1 MEEDL
6 ERQLA
11 RMLKKLE
18 EKEIIYRAY
27 KRNVERTKL
36 ELDLKAQLLDQ
47 EADNK
52 ENGQNPKLESQESVQ
67 NKLNN
72 LKSSR
77 KPTILQAAVGF
88 QKQLSQ
94 KALKRNRSAQHVSK
108 RNKSKG
114 HPNRKKSAGASKKY
128 THLPTEVVGQSN
140 SN

>member
-1 MEEDL
+1 MS
-6 ERQLA
+6 

-72 LKSSR
+72 LKSTR
-77 KPTILQAAVGF
+77 RPTIL
-88 QKQLSQ
+88 
-94 KALKRNRSAQHVSK
+94 
-108 RNKSKG
+108 
-114 HPNRKKSAGASKKY
+114 
-128 THLPTEVVGQSN
+128 
-140 SN
+140 